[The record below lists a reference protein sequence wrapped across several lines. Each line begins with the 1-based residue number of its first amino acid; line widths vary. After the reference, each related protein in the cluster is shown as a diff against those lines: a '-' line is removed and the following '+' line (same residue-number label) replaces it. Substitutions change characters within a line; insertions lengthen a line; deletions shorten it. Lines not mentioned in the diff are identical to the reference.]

1 MKPVRK
7 IEIAYSL
14 NICDKK
20 NISDDDILAYVIKD
34 ITDNLSAD
42 LRCGKSQGR
51 MHFRTLPT
59 EEIDLSKEYDMSQ
72 TTIIVK
78 RWQEGGEK
86 NEQQTKRKER
96 RETIKDL
103 GAEVK

>member
-1 MKPVRK
+1 MKPVRE

-34 ITDNLSAD
+34 ITDNLLAD
-42 LRCGKSQGR
+42 LRCGESQGR
-51 MHFRTLPT
+51 MHFRTLLFGEMDP
-59 EEIDLSKEYDMSQ
+59 SKGSDMSQ
-72 TTIIVK
+72 TMIIVK

-86 NEQQTKRKER
+86 MNSRRKGKNGEIR
-96 RETIKDL
+96 
-103 GAEVK
+103 